1 MFLFRR
7 TTKAKKE
14 SFVVNETLK
23 TPEFVINYAEGL
35 IRIRGKSIPE
45 DSDRFYK
52 PILEKLD
59 WYVENAPDKTR
70 VTVHFDYFN
79 TTSSKYILKIFRRF
93 EDIYR
98 KYKDITIYWY
108 YEADD
113 LDMMYCGEDYQSILS
128 VPFKLVEIEEQ

>member
-1 MFLFRR
+1 MFLFKRSTR
-7 TTKAKKE
+7 AKKAF
-14 SFVVNETLK
+14 FVVNETLK
-23 TPEFVINYAEGL
+23 TPEVVINYNEGL
-35 IRIRGKSIPE
+35 IRIKGKSIPE

-59 WYVENAPDKTR
+59 WYVEHAPDKTR

-113 LDMMYCGEDYQSILS
+113 LDMMYCGEDYQSILQ